1 VTTLYF
7 GTGVTDFTGVK
18 TFFDAIKANFPN
30 GLTFTYPTTVDVINE
45 ATGQLTGSV
54 VGTTLASTVSIT
66 TASVYSGVSG
76 AIVRWNTGLIQN
88 GKRVTGRTFLVPLVK
103 ECYDTNGT
111 LASGTISG
119 IQTAAAALLSGYG
132 DGLKVWSRP
141 YAGAPGTGE
150 GARAGIYATV
160 IGQTVPDLAV
170 VLRSRRT

>member
-1 VTTLYF
+1 MSLQRYRVGITNFPGAPGVTTLYF

-88 GKRVTGRTFLVPLVK
+88 GKRKRSRT
-103 ECYDTNGT
+103 
-111 LASGTISG
+111 
-119 IQTAAAALLSGYG
+119 
-132 DGLKVWSRP
+132 WSRLRTP
-141 YAGAPGTGE
+141 RYSGNTSVWLPATWISEWRCKRCGTSLYGSL
-150 GARAGIYATV
+150 RTHV
-160 IGQTVPDLAV
+160 AV
-170 VLRSRRT
+170 SRDQCDAILSRRPR